1 MLDKNKLQRII
12 SDYHTKPPKKL
23 VERNLSLPDDINKI
37 ITVIGPRRSGK
48 TAVIEQMAQT
58 LQKNGLKA
66 SQILYLNF
74 EDERLVLD
82 TNELDTILQVYAE
95 MYPSQDMSTCYF
107 MFDEIQNILGWEKF
121 VRRIYDTISYH
132 VYITGSNSKL
142 LSTEIATEL
151 RGRTLT
157 FELLPLS
164 FNEYLRFKKIDS
176 KLENSVN
183 QAKVN
188 AAFSDF
194 MKFGGFPEI
203 ALLPEAYHKNILQDY
218 FNVMIYRDMIER
230 YQFGN
235 VHVLKYFLKRMYE
248 SVGKPFSV
256 NKVYNDLKSQNYNIG
271 KNTLYQYLD
280 AAHTIY
286 MCTGLNKYSQS
297 VLKQE
302 LSEKKYYAIDTGLLQ
317 ALTFEFSNDFG
328 SVLENTV
335 MLELL
340 KTGHKLYYFK
350 DKKECDIIIQNTDGT
365 LTPAQVCYDMSNSDT
380 RKREFLGL
388 AAACQYLN
396 TKKGLIFTM
405 QKEPDTIFN
414 EFRFE
419 IINTADYFKNRKKE

>member
-95 MYPSQDMSTCYF
+95 MYPSQDMSSCYF

-164 FNEYLRFKKIDS
+164 FNEYLRFKKIDPT
-176 KLENSVN
+176 LENSVN
-183 QAKVN
+183 QAKIN

-194 MKFGGFPEI
+194 MKYGGFPEI

-286 MCTGLNKYSQS
+286 MCAGVHKYSQS

-317 ALTFEFSNDFG
+317 ALTLEFSNDFG

-350 DKKECDIIIQNTDGT
+350 DKKECDIIIQNNDGT
-365 LTPAQVCYDMSNSDT
+365 LVPAQVCYDMSNTDT
-380 RKREFLGL
+380 RKREYMGL
-388 AAACQYLN
+388 VGACQYLN
-396 TKKGLIFTM
+396 TQKGLIFTM
-405 QKEPDTIFN
+405 QSEPNASFN
-414 EFRFE
+414 GMTFE
-419 IINTADYFKNRKKE
+419 IVNTADYFKNRKKV